1 MENEIANRKAR
12 IANEADPDLPPLTR
26 TFLWRLC
33 QEASRVITSVFHDYK
48 AFGTKN
54 VPQEGGLLILS
65 NHQSFMDPPLVV
77 AQLKRAVC
85 FLARSGLFKPIG
97 FGRLIRNLHAFPVE
111 RGRTNAST
119 MKKMI
124 HLVQS
129 GRALLM
135 FPEGTR
141 SKNGDIKP
149 LESGLALIIK
159 RAGVPVV
166 PVAIEGAYRVWP
178 RTQLFPSSGK
188 VRVNF
193 GKPMTFEGVPANE
206 IVGKVEA
213 EIRRLQKELREMEG
227 W

>member
-1 MENEIANRKAR
+1 MESPPAKSNLKLED
-12 IANEADPDLPPLTR
+12 EASLPPLRR
-26 TFLWRLC
+26 TFLWRLA
-33 QEASRVITSVFHDYK
+33 QEASRVITSICHDYK
-48 AFGTKN
+48 AFGVDN

-77 AQLKRAVC
+77 AQMKRAVC
-85 FLARSGLFKPIG
+85 FLARSGLFKPPV
-97 FGRLIRNLHAFPVE
+97 FGTFIRKVHAFPVE

-141 SKNGDIKP
+141 TKDGEIKP

-166 PVAIEGAYRVWP
+166 PVAIEGAYKVWP
-178 RTQLFPSSGK
+178 RTRILPSAGK

-193 GKPMTFEGVPANE
+193 GKPMLFQGTATNE

-213 EIRRLQKELREMEG
+213 EMRRLQQELREMDV